1 MYKRNVYFIYI
12 ILMSLVISSSI
23 SAQKFGKV
31 DDSEWLITA
40 PDDYPEAGAVVIFDK
55 QSVKVALTNIK
66 IERHVRIKVLR
77 SAGIDEVGDQS
88 ISFYE
93 KYEKLK
99 HLQAHTITPD
109 GKKHKVEKDA
119 IFEKTHNNWTTT
131 SFSFPNVSEGVI
143 LEYRYT
149 INKKKWYFNIPTWY
163 FQNKIYTLKSEITV
177 SLSPGYAFDMLY
189 RNVPG
194 RYKNPKIES
203 KPDPKSG
210 GYRKLKNYIW
220 TMENLPPVKDEPYM
234 SAINDYRAS
243 LRFLLISYTYPS
255 GDVYPIVSNWQ
266 DQADGLEVW
275 FDSYC
280 NKDKEIK
287 KLAEEITAG
296 LTTKEEKSKAIFE
309 YIKTNYK
316 SSDDYDTRYFKH
328 NKISKLLTD
337 KNGTPEGKN
346 LLLVQMHK
354 DLGIDC
360 WPVLISTREN
370 GRFEPSY
377 PEDRQFNYLI
387 AFVQIGDSWGFLDV
401 ADRNALYGILQ
412 PQCLTDG
419 GFLID
424 GKNSQLV
431 RMTIKPINSSRND
444 LTIMNIDTNGVAV
457 CSTSSVMTGY
467 YAAEMI
473 NKYDNTT
480 PKKFID
486 KFIKKPIGKAITLG
500 EYICTPD
507 HASTFKVS
515 GSFTTNELVR
525 HLDENL
531 VVKPV
536 SFVFEKNPFKSKK
549 RFFPIDFTYP
559 FTYQNTVKINLDK
572 TPKEIHLPKDIVND
586 IGKIRLS
593 RTSTLDGSTII
604 ITCTLEVIEPEFR
617 PGQYNSVKNLFE
629 QLALFDDEE
638 VSFVYETTE

>member
-1 MYKRNVYFIYI
+1 MSSRNRSFIYI
-12 ILMSLVISSSI
+12 IILSLVISASI

-31 DDSEWLITA
+31 DDAEWSISA
-40 PDDYPEAGAVVIFDK
+40 PDDYPEASAVIIFDK
-55 QSVKVALTNIK
+55 QSIKVGLKNVK

-77 SAGIDEVGDQS
+77 STGIDEVGDQS
-88 ISFYE
+88 IVYYQ
-93 KYEKLK
+93 KHDKLK
-99 HLQAHTITPD
+99 HLKAQTITPD

-149 INKKKWYFNIPTWY
+149 INKKYFNLPTWY
-163 FQNKIYTLKSEITV
+163 FQNDIYTLKSEITV

-189 RNVPG
+189 RNVPSI
-194 RYKNPKIES
+194 YKNPKIES

-220 TMENLPPVKDEPYM
+220 EMDNLLPVKDEPYM
-234 SAINDYRAS
+234 CAVNDYRAS
-243 LRFLLISYTYPS
+243 LRFLLISYTYPD
-255 GDVYPIVSNWQ
+255 GDVFPIVSSWQ
-266 DQADGLEVW
+266 DQADDFEVY
-275 FDSYC
+275 FDRYC
-280 NKDKEIK
+280 NRDKEIK
-287 KLAEEITAG
+287 KLAEKITSG
-296 LTTKEEKSKAIFE
+296 MTTQEEKSKAIFK
-309 YIKTNYK
+309 YIKTNFK
-316 SSDDYDTRYFKH
+316 SSDDYNGTYFKQ
-328 NKISKLLTD
+328 NKISDLLVE
-337 KNGTPEGKN
+337 KVGTPEGKN
-346 LLLVQMHK
+346 ILLVQMHRAV
-354 DLGIDC
+354 GIDS
-360 WPVLISTREN
+360 WPVLVSTREN
-370 GRFEPSY
+370 GKFDPSY
-377 PEDRQFNYLI
+377 PDYRQFNYII
-387 AFVQIGDSWGFLDV
+387 AFVQIGESWEFLDV

-444 LTIMNIDTNGVAV
+444 LTIMNIDTEGMAV

-473 NKYDNTT
+473 NQYDNTT
-480 PKKFID
+480 SEKFID
-486 KFIKKPIGKAITLG
+486 KFIKKPVGKAVTLG

-507 HASTFKVS
+507 QSSTFTVS
-515 GSFTTNELVR
+515 GSFTSNELVR
-525 HLDENL
+525 HLDENF

-536 SFVFEKNPFKSKK
+536 SFAFEKNPFKSKK

-559 FTYQNTVKINLDK
+559 FIYQNTVKINLDK
-572 TPKEIHLPKDIVND
+572 TPKEIYLPKDVVND

-604 ITCTLEVIEPEFR
+604 ITCTLEVVEPELK
-617 PGQYNSVKNLFE
+617 PSQYKHVKDLFE
-629 QLALFDDEE
+629 QLSLLDDEE
-638 VSFVYETTE
+638 ISFVYETNE

>member
-55 QSVKVALTNIK
+55 QSVKVAFTNIK

-287 KLAEEITAG
+287 ESENLNVKPERITKELETSYLDYAMSVIVARALPDVRDGLKPVHRRILWAMWNIG
-296 LTTKEEKSKAIFE
+296 LTHSSKSR
-309 YIKTNYK
+309 K
-316 SSDDYDTRYFKH
+316 SSNVVGEVLGKYHPHGDSSVYDAMVRMAQSFSMRYPLINGQGNWGSIDGDNAAAMRYCVSGDMLVSTQKGIVPI
-328 NKISKLLTD
+328 NEIASSKNEADINEQVLSFS
-337 KNGTPEGKN
+337 GKN
-346 LLLVQMHK
+346 VRASKFFNSGKHK
-354 DLGIDC
+354 IISVKTQNGYSIRGSHNHPILC
-360 WPVLISTREN
+360 WGKNIFGMPALQWKFLQDIKKGDTAIIYREKGLFAKKNLNLYRYRPKLKKNEKQIVL
-370 GRFEPSY
+370 
-377 PEDRQFNYLI
+377 
-387 AFVQIGDSWGFLDV
+387 QIG
-401 ADRNALYGILQ
+401 R
-412 PQCLTDG
+412 
-419 GFLID
+419 
-424 GKNSQLV
+424 
-431 RMTIKPINSSRND
+431 
-444 LTIMNIDTNGVAV
+444 
-457 CSTSSVMTGY
+457 
-467 YAAEMI
+467 
-473 NKYDNTT
+473 
-480 PKKFID
+480 
-486 KFIKKPIGKAITLG
+486 
-500 EYICTPD
+500 
-507 HASTFKVS
+507 ASCRERV
-515 GSFTTNELVR
+515 
-525 HLDENL
+525 
-531 VVKPV
+531 
-536 SFVFEKNPFKSKK
+536 
-549 RFFPIDFTYP
+549 
-559 FTYQNTVKINLDK
+559 
-572 TPKEIHLPKDIVND
+572 
-586 IGKIRLS
+586 
-593 RTSTLDGSTII
+593 
-604 ITCTLEVIEPEFR
+604 
-617 PGQYNSVKNLFE
+617 
-629 QLALFDDEE
+629 
-638 VSFVYETTE
+638 